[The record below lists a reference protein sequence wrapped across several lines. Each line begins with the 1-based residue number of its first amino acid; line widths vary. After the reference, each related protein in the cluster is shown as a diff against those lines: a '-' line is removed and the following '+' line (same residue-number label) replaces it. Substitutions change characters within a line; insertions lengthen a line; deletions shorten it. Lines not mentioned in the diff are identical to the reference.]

1 MKRINQLIKKSL
13 IYLFISVNFLF
24 AQSLELKKV
33 IQDIE
38 RGETE
43 KANIILV
50 SLEKDN
56 PNSPE
61 VKYLKAL
68 LNENGDEAAKLYK
81 EIVFSSDASNLKDD
95 ALFKLYQYHYSRGEF
110 SESDKYAR
118 MLKES
123 FPESEYLNY
132 LQKKNLSQSRLQ
144 TQQNFEQKILS
155 DTSRH
160 ISQSTQEQTQPISN
174 PNYSIQV
181 GAFSTYSN
189 AVRFASQFQK
199 YPTKISEKE
208 TNGKKLFIVMVGSY
222 NSETEARNALQTL
235 KNQYRVD
242 GIIVSLQ

>member
-1 MKRINQLIKKSL
+1 MKRINQLIIKFL

-61 VKYLKAL
+61 VKYLRAL

-81 EIVFSSDASNLKDD
+81 EIVFSSDVSDLKDD
-95 ALFKLYQYHYSRGEF
+95 ALFKLYQYYYARAEF

-144 TQQNFEQKILS
+144 VQQNFEQKILN
-155 DTSRH
+155 DTSRN
-160 ISQSTQEQTQPISN
+160 ISQSEQTQPISN
-174 PNYSIQV
+174 SNFSIQV

-208 TNGKKLFIVMVGSY
+208 TNGRKFFIVMVGSY
-222 NSETEARNALQTL
+222 ATETEARNALQTL
-235 KNQYRVD
+235 KNQYKVD